1 MKSYNRYTPIA
12 DQSHLSLSAQGES
25 ILLYAPLANKT
36 KRLQEHIDTAI
47 SIIPVIHNNLLIS
60 PAKKYFIIHLIQLYA
75 DRTRQSSI

>member
-1 MKSYNRYTPIA
+1 MTSYNRYTPMP

-47 SIIPVIHNNLLIS
+47 NIIPIIHNNLLIS
-60 PAKKYFIIHLIQLYA
+60 PAKRHFIIHLIELYA
-75 DRTRQSSI
+75 HRTRQSGL